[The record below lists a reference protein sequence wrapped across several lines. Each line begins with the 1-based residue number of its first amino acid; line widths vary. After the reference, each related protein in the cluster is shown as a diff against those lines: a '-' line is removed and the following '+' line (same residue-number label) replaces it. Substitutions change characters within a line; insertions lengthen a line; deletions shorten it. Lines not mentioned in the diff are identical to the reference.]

1 MTVDDYNGDDL
12 DLDQDARRVRELV
25 ARTQV
30 TGATQVDAVFFTIV
44 FIFFLSTDD
53 ILSPELLHLLLLFW
67 HFFSIR
73 MQIRKPALIKVL
85 VQHLVQQVLVD

>member
-30 TGATQVDAVFFTIV
+30 TGATQVAVVFFHHSI
-44 FIFFLSTDD
+44 
-53 ILSPELLHLLLLFW
+53 HL
-67 HFFSIR
+67 FSHHR
-73 MQIRKPALIKVL
+73 
-85 VQHLVQQVLVD
+85 